1 MFLIDPPHDE
11 GPWWLAPGA
20 LADLDELDVGHW
32 TLRPGDAWLLTA
44 PRAALDQFSSM
55 LAEPQRWHGLSPA
68 ELSLARLG
76 PVRRPRPTWRE
87 RLRSWVGLPPVGA
100 VWFDRWSLA
109 AQSEYD
115 RLWALALAR
124 SIERDA
130 PVIVLDRVVGQLSP
144 AILRRI
150 GADLSR
156 LVTETGLT
164 LLVLE
169 EFEPEVWPVPSR
181 RVAAR
186 LGRLVPEV
194 RSRAQG

>member
-20 LADLDELDVGHW
+20 LDDLRELDVGRW
-32 TLRPGDAWLLTA
+32 ALRPGDAWVLTA
-44 PRAALDQFSSM
+44 PRAALDRLSVL
-55 LAEPQRWHGLSPA
+55 LAEHRRWHGLSPA
-68 ELSLARLG
+68 ELALARLG
-76 PVRRPRPTWRE
+76 PVDRPRLTWRE
-87 RLRSWVGLPPVGA
+87 RLRGWLGLPPVGA
-100 VWFDRWSLA
+100 AWFDRWSVA
-109 AQSEYD
+109 AESDYD
-115 RLWALALAR
+115 RLWAMALAR
-124 SIERDA
+124 SIERDV

-144 AILRRI
+144 GLLRRL

-169 EFEPEVWPVPSR
+169 EFEPAAWPVPSR
-181 RVAAR
+181 RGNAR